1 MANENGRTAPE
12 LIKHFVTKSHR
23 FGFYQAIRWL
33 GNVSKALQE
42 QGHEPFKIRVLPQLS
57 LDFIGNDIRS
67 ATYDEKSNTIE
78 LTVTFLALYGTA
90 SPLPTFYTE
99 DLMLEI
105 SEDITVAKDFLDIFH
120 KILYQKLYDVWL
132 KYRLNQCA
140 FEAVDQ
146 KYINKLYHLVGLGDK
161 TLRQM
166 VPGAKSLIKYIGLF
180 NQQPRSSKNL
190 EILLKDYFEVSAK
203 VKCGHR
209 TTQKMSSSQ
218 LISLGEKNAKLGQE
232 VYLGSQV
239 KDVSSSISIEIFEL
253 STKEFNLFSHRQP
266 YCEALSFLVKFF
278 CNVPI
283 KSFVTIYLKSGE
295 VEACKLGLKEW
306 SKLGQNAWASPEG
319 DVDYSAH
326 YEIV

>member
-1 MANENGRTAPE
+1 MANENGRTATQ
-12 LIKHFVTKSHR
+12 LIDHFVAKSHR

-33 GNVSKALQE
+33 GNVSQTLQD
-42 QGHEPFKIRVLPQLS
+42 QGEEPFKIRVLPQLS

-67 ATYDEKSNTIE
+67 ASYDKKTNTIE

-99 DLMLEI
+99 DLMLEV

-120 KILYQKLYDVWL
+120 QILYQKLYDVWL

-146 KYINKLYHLVGLGDK
+146 KYINKLYHLIGLGDK

-166 VPGAKSLIKYIGLF
+166 VPGAKSLVKYIGLF

-190 EILLKDYFEVSAK
+190 EILLKDYFGVSVK

-209 TTQKMSSSQ
+209 SIQKMSSSQ
-218 LISLGEKNAKLGQE
+218 LVSLGEKNAKLGQE

-239 KDVSSSISIEIFEL
+239 SDVSSSISIGIFGL
-253 STKEFNLFSHRQP
+253 STREFNLFSYQQI
-266 YCEALSFLVKFF
+266 YYKALSFLVKFF

-283 KSFVTIYLKSGE
+283 KSLSLI
-295 VEACKLGLKEW
+295 
-306 SKLGQNAWASPEG
+306 
-319 DVDYSAH
+319 H
-326 YEIV
+326 I